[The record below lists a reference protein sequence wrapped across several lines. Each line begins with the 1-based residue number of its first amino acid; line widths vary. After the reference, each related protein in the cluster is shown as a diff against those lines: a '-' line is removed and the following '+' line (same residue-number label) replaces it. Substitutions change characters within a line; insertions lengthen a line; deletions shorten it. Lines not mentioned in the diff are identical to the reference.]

1 MGGVAKGYVRS
12 RRDELMLLPVDVREW
27 LPVDHVV
34 WFLLDVVKALDT
46 SALHARAKL
55 GGAGRAPY
63 DPDMLLALLVYAYS
77 GALRSSRKIERRCR
91 EDVSFM
97 VLTGLNYPDH
107 VTICRFRKDNDDV
120 MGDLFD
126 QVLVLCHRAGLGKL
140 DHVSIDGTKI
150 AADASTS
157 RSRDV
162 DGLRGTG
169 RRWLDEAARVDDEED
184 ARFGEQRR
192 GDELPE
198 ELRDP
203 IQRRKIIDELIE
215 QAKADP
221 DRKRGRA
228 RAGKARRGG
237 QALDLA
243 DQAVAD
249 AEAKA
254 GPGVEQLKAEA
265 QQAEQTL
272 AEARATVQAQHE
284 AYQQRAAEAAARGR
298 RPIGRAPGPVEQNNL
313 VTRAQGVLKARLAR
327 LQKRQ
332 AQLPKLIGKRNLTD
346 PDARFMPVRGGGF
359 VLGYNAQLVVSADH
373 LILACKL
380 VQDPGD
386 QQQLQPMFAE
396 LDRVV
401 NLLRQATNNP
411 NLSVGTAL
419 LDAGYASIAN
429 LEAPGPDRLIALGNR
444 NNITGDT
451 PATSPP
457 HDDSSAWYKMAWR
470 LSTPAAQKL
479 YKKRGATVEPV
490 NGHLKQP
497 RGLRRFSR
505 RRLPAAKAELALAAL
520 TTNLMRLF
528 TSRKPLPTSPH

>member
-1 MGGVAKGYVRS
+1 
-12 RRDELMLLPVDVREW
+12 MLLPVDVREW
-27 LPVDHVV
+27 LPVGHVV
-34 WFLLDVVKALDT
+34 WFLLDLVKSLDT
-46 SALHARAKL
+46 SVLHRRAKL

-77 GALRSSRKIERRCR
+77 GGLRSSRKIERRCR

-107 VTICRFRKDNDDV
+107 VTICRFRQGSEAV

-126 QVLVLCHRAGLGKL
+126 QILVLCHQAGLGNL
-140 DHVSIDGTKI
+140 DHAAIDGTKI
-150 AADASTS
+150 AADASPS

-169 RRWLDEAARVDDEED
+169 RRWLNEAAETDDDED
-184 ARFGEQRR
+184 ARFGEGRR

-203 IQRRKIIDELIE
+203 DRRRQIIDDLIE
-215 QAKADP
+215 AAKADP
-221 DRKRGRA
+221 DRDRGRA

-237 QALDLA
+237 TALDLA
-243 DQAVAD
+243 DEAVAD
-249 AEAKA
+249 AQAKA
-254 GPGVEQLKAEA
+254 GPGIDQARAQV
-265 QQAEQTL
+265 QQAEQRL
-272 AEARATVQAQHE
+272 VQARATAQARHE
-284 AYQQRAAEAAARGR
+284 AYQRRVTEAAARGR
-298 RPIGRAPGPVEQNNL
+298 LPVGRPPGPIEDNEYVI
-313 VTRAQGVLKARLAR
+313 RAERALKAGTAR
-327 LQKRQ
+327 LERRM
-332 AQLPKLIGKRNLTD
+332 AQLAQLTGKRNLTD

-359 VLGYNAQLVVSADH
+359 QLGYNAQLAVSADH
-373 LILACKL
+373 LILAYDL

-386 QQQLQPMFAE
+386 QHQLQPMLAK
-396 LDRVV
+396 LDRAITM
-401 NLLRQATNNP
+401 LGQATNNP
-411 NLSVGTAL
+411 DLRVGTVL
-419 LDAGYASIAN
+419 FDAGYASIAN

-457 HDDSSAWYKMAWR
+457 REDSSAWYKMIWR
-470 LSTPAAQKL
+470 LDTPEAQAL

-528 TSRKPLPTSPH
+528 TSRTASLASRQ